1 MCGISAFSPQQERSG
16 GCFSIIISPVNMSDA
31 WQECMDYCVEVT
43 IKAGQVSE
51 HILAVMLFLFNVN
64 VKRNTVFELDSWHNV
79 L

>member
-1 MCGISAFSPQQERSG
+1 
-16 GCFSIIISPVNMSDA
+16 MSDA

-64 VKRNTVFELDSWHNV
+64 VKRNTVLELDSWHNV